1 MADVRLASY
10 ADLQKEIQTRTA
22 ADAAINERLDTVAD
36 GASGSIGD
44 LETATQDLTERAETA
59 ETAISELKTG
69 SLTRKIV
76 QNLPSDSVRYTFN
89 DGVSRFTNS
98 YRTSCYTTGN
108 DDDGYYQSV
117 INSGNSNT
125 YRRAYLSCA
134 ELMNDATKILVE
146 FDTKFGDRWQ
156 IGLADLDQR
165 PGESTGSKYT
175 SPGVAFYIGT
185 SDGSRL
191 YVNGSNTSVS
201 IPDIWMHVK
210 AVLDF
215 KTKTTEYIITNRET
229 GVVMNSGTVEFRDP
243 ELTGITGIEVYTWY
257 TGELCIDNIEI
268 TANYEA
274 QDNIIYLLPT
284 GDGRYL
290 SYVYIDYKPVLIGD
304 STPTQPLGLY
314 TEEPQRI
321 ATWLDGTPVWR
332 VAFKDR
338 PVPYLSEEPTLYTD
352 KSYSPF
358 YDYERRCSKYVKSN
372 SGVLM
377 LNGMMQ
383 LNVSGDT
390 VLCKRWNELE
400 FEADI
405 GTHIGFINHATMYFT
420 GYAEFVTPKE
430 NIKEG

>member
-1 MADVRLASY
+1 MVIIMGLPQINIRFIHAAQTAVTRSANGIVALLVADDTKEQTSYSYAYAADVDSTAFTVANLAIIKTAFTGSPNKVIIERVCNDDLAATLVRLGNKRFNWLA
-10 ADLQKEIQTRTA
+10 LVGN
-22 ADAAINERLDTVAD
+22 INADTVA
-36 GASGSIGD
+36 
-44 LETATQDLTERAETA
+44 
-59 ETAISELKTG
+59 
-69 SLTRKIV
+69 
-76 QNLPSDSVRYTFN
+76 
-89 DGVSRFTNS
+89 
-98 YRTSCYTTGN
+98 
-108 DDDGYYQSV
+108 
-117 INSGNSNT
+117 
-125 YRRAYLSCA
+125 AYLSCT

-191 YVNGSNTSVS
+191 YVNGSNTSAS
-201 IPDIWMHVK
+201 ITDIWMHVR
-210 AVLDF
+210 AVIDF

-229 GVVMNSGTVEFRDP
+229 GVVINSGTVEFRDP

-372 SGVLM
+372 SSVLM

-390 VLCKRWNELE
+390 VLCKRWNDLE

-405 GTHIGFINHATMYFT
+405 GTHNGFINHATMYFT